1 MLQQNSQKIFN
12 KLYHELPTSTFVET
26 ENWEEF
32 DNGSVKIQQLIYVQ
46 RDSQKAIILGK
57 QGRQIKSIGQEAR
70 EELED
75 ILERRVHLKLFVK
88 VKENWSEMPETL
100 RLIGLME

>member
-1 MLQQNSQKIFN
+1 MNERNAVLKKI
-12 KLYHELPTSTFVET
+12 
-26 ENWEEF
+26 EEQ
-32 DNGSVKIQQLIYVQ
+32 VKVI
-46 RDSQKAIILGK
+46 
-57 QGRQIKSIGQEAR
+57 R